1 MAGSDKPSVVQIK
14 RSSKEELLELAGE
27 YDICLEAGICVR
39 QIKEVLINA
48 LWVDDGQESV
58 DEEPVVDT
66 GGSSGDGSGASLSE
80 RLQLRRLELEFQ
92 ERREAREHEYRLKE
106 LELRQT
112 HGPVLSDKV
121 KINDC
126 YRSLPNFDEVE
137 VEGFFKQFERIAS
150 ELKWPNE
157 YWHILVQSKFKGK
170 ATVAYN
176 SLSDEQSRDY
186 QQIKSA
192 ILRAY
197 EVTSEAY
204 RQQFRSLT
212 KLGSETY
219 AEFIAKKGNLFD
231 KWMRSESVKELTEL
245 RDLMVLEEV
254 RNNMSP
260 GLRLLL
266 SDQKVHKLAHVAE
279 VADNYSLVHKVPAA
293 PKVPHQGSF
302 GIRSKGIPGVTGGL
316 NGKDGNGRIGPGQAN
331 PDQSGSQGN
340 VGGQRNG
347 SSGQNSTQGVN
358 SAWARPKCSYCHMT
372 NHTVDSCF
380 KRNRDNASAIGFV
393 KSAMPLSRVSK
404 YIHKGSV
411 SDVKVRDQP
420 SDVSVYRDTGA
431 WQTLMLSSALP
442 KTVHSATGDYVIVS
456 WIGQKAMSVPLHR
469 VWLNSDFVSGEVVVG
484 VVEELPFEGVDVL
497 LCNDLT
503 DRCCQPRCFPELHVH
518 SSPVGHSLSEVDS
531 SMARY
536 PACVTTRSMS
546 KVKPLDEDVDLA
558 DTCVSNAL
566 EELPS
571 SGPAK
576 STSEVV
582 SATETET
589 VTAPKKIT
597 EVDKNTLDGLDVNW
611 SQEALCIA
619 QKSDETLQQIW
630 SKVLSDTRDTEE
642 FYVHKGI
649 LMRRCP
655 QKELDVGS
663 REQIVVPK
671 AFRTEILSLAHE
683 SLFAG
688 HLGRT
693 KTYDRLSSDFFWPG
707 MYKDVEDYCS
717 SCHVCQVAGKP
728 NQLIPPAPLKV
739 VPAVGEAFSKV
750 LIDIVGPL
758 PKTSQGNQ
766 YLLTIMCLNT
776 RFPEAIPLRKVTAAV
791 VTKALI
797 KYFTMTGLPNE
808 IQSDQGSNF
817 MSNLFRQVMLLL
829 EIHQVRSSAY
839 HPESQ
844 GALERFH
851 QTLKSMLRCF
861 CLEHERDWD
870 VGLPYVLFAA
880 RDSRQESL
888 GFSPFELV
896 YGHTPRGPLKLVKD
910 KWLDDNQSE
919 NLLGYVA
926 RIKDRLWQATTL
938 AKQHL
943 LSAQNQ
949 AKARFDRKAQD
960 RQFEA
965 GDKVLLY
972 LPIPKSPL
980 KVKYFGPYTVKR
992 RVNDLGYVI
1001 NTPDRHRKERYCHIN
1016 LLKAYRERTA
1026 VSPVGVVISSEQ
1038 QEVCAEAKLRNSE
1051 ILADL
1056 NSKLAH
1062 LSPSQRS
1069 DMQSLIEDHL
1079 PVFPDAPG

>member
-48 LWVDDGQESV
+48 LWADDGQESV

-231 KWMRSESVKELTEL
+231 KWMR
-245 RDLMVLEEV
+245 
-254 RNNMSP
+254 
-260 GLRLLL
+260 
-266 SDQKVHKLAHVAE
+266 
-279 VADNYSLVHKVPAA
+279 
-293 PKVPHQGSF
+293 
-302 GIRSKGIPGVTGGL
+302 
-316 NGKDGNGRIGPGQAN
+316 
-331 PDQSGSQGN
+331 
-340 VGGQRNG
+340 
-347 SSGQNSTQGVN
+347 
-358 SAWARPKCSYCHMT
+358 
-372 NHTVDSCF
+372 CF
-380 KRNRDNASAIGFV
+380 KRKRDNASAIGFV

-497 LCNDLT
+497 LGNDLT

-536 PACVTTRSMS
+536 PVCVTTRSMS
-546 KVKPLDEDVDLA
+546 KVKPVDEDVDLA

-571 SGPAK
+571 SGPSK

-707 MYKDVEDYCS
+707 MYKAVEDYCS

-791 VTKALI
+791 VTKALM

-817 MSNLFRQVMLLL
+817 MSNLFRQVM
-829 EIHQVRSSAY
+829 S
-839 HPESQ
+839 
-844 GALERFH
+844 GA
-851 QTLKSMLRCF
+851 KS
-861 CLEHERDWD
+861 
-870 VGLPYVLFAA
+870 GLVLII
-880 RDSRQESL
+880 L
-888 GFSPFELV
+888 SPK
-896 YGHTPRGPLKLVKD
+896 GPLNVF
-910 KWLDDNQSE
+910 
-919 NLLGYVA
+919 
-926 RIKDRLWQATTL
+926 I
-938 AKQHL
+938 
-943 LSAQNQ
+943 
-949 AKARFDRKAQD
+949 
-960 RQFEA
+960 
-965 GDKVLLY
+965 
-972 LPIPKSPL
+972 
-980 KVKYFGPYTVKR
+980 R
-992 RVNDLGYVI
+992 R
-1001 NTPDRHRKERYCHIN
+1001 
-1016 LLKAYRERTA
+1016 
-1026 VSPVGVVISSEQ
+1026 
-1038 QEVCAEAKLRNSE
+1038 
-1051 ILADL
+1051 
-1056 NSKLAH
+1056 
-1062 LSPSQRS
+1062 
-1069 DMQSLIEDHL
+1069 
-1079 PVFPDAPG
+1079 